1 MKVVFSTKYRSYAKA
16 VVEEV
21 IKVFGS
27 PTGYKE
33 KTFGREINKEEIMEI
48 VNKYMNINNLSVEVF
63 FGQSL
68 VTTMTGNGLS
78 LVATPNY
85 YRDIRFKSLLDHEI
99 GTHYIRSQNQRCMD
113 EDLVKEIRKKRIG
126 W

>member
-1 MKVVFSTKYRSYAKA
+1 MKVVFSTKYRNYAKA

-27 PTGYKE
+27 PQVYKE
-33 KTFGREINKEEIMEI
+33 QIWGKELEKEEIMDI
-48 VNKYMNINNLSVEVF
+48 VNKYMKINRLSVDVY

-78 LVATPNY
+78 LVGTPGY
-85 YRDIRFKSLLDHEI
+85 YREIRFKSLLDHEI
-99 GTHYIRSQNQRCMD
+99 GTHYIRA
-113 EDLVKEIRKKRIG
+113 
-126 W
+126 